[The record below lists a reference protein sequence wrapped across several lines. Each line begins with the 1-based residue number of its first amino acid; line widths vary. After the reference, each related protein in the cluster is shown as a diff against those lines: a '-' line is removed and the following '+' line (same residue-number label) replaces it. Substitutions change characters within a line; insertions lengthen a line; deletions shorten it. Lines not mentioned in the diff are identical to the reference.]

1 MVASHRL
8 LTVADICEKHFTAI
22 ICLERDNR
30 TMNAKAAKLSALII
44 ASMSSFLTPFMISSL
59 NIALPAIDRQFRPD
73 AVMLSWVATSYLLAA
88 AVSLVPFGK
97 LADIYGRKKV
107 FLVGQIIVTITSL
120 LAAISVSVPMLIV
133 FRIFQGIGGA
143 MVFATGI
150 AILTSVYPPEERGRV
165 LGIVVA
171 AVYIGLSCGPFF
183 GGWLT
188 QHFTWR
194 SIFLVNIP
202 LGISIISLVVWKL
215 RGEWTGAQGDKF
227 DLVGTAIYAL
237 AIVAIMYGITII
249 PSLAS
254 IGFVL
259 VGVAAL
265 AGFVKWETRIQY
277 PVFEVNLFIENRTF
291 SFSCLAAL
299 INYSATFAVAF
310 LLSLYLQ
317 YIKGLT
323 PQGAG
328 MVLIAQPIVMA
339 MFSPMAGKLS
349 DKIEPRVIASLG
361 MGLTTLGLILLALVN
376 HHTTMLFV
384 VISLM
389 VLGFGFALFSSPNM
403 NAIMSSVPKKY
414 YGIASGSVG
423 TMRVLGHMLS
433 MGIATL
439 VIALMIGRARI
450 TPDLYPALV
459 SSVRIAFVIF
469 ACLCTAGTLFSFYRG
484 ELRSGN

>member
-1 MVASHRL
+1 
-8 LTVADICEKHFTAI
+8 
-22 ICLERDNR
+22 
-30 TMNAKAAKLSALII
+30 MNDKAAKLTALII

-59 NIALPAIDRQFRPD
+59 NIALPAIGRQFKPD
-73 AVMLSWVATSYLLAA
+73 AVLLSWVATSYLLAA

-97 LADIYGRKKV
+97 LADIHGRKKV
-107 FLVGQIIVTITSL
+107 FLGGQIIVTITSL
-120 LAAISVSVPMLIV
+120 LAAISASVPMLIV

-150 AILTSVYPPEERGRV
+150 AILTSVYPPQERGRV
-165 LGIVVA
+165 LGMVVA

-188 QHFTWR
+188 QHFSWR

-202 LGISIISLVVWKL
+202 LGLSIILLVVWKL
-215 RGEWTGAQGDKF
+215 KGEWTGAEGDKF
-227 DLVGTAIYAL
+227 DLMGSAIYAL

-249 PSLAS
+249 PSLTS
-254 IGFVL
+254 IWFL
-259 VGVAAL
+259 IVGVLAL

-277 PVFEVNLFIENRTF
+277 PVFEINLFIENRTF
-291 SFSCLAAL
+291 SFSCLAAM
-299 INYSATFAVAF
+299 IHYSATFAVAF

-328 MVLIAQPIVMA
+328 MILIAQPVVMA
-339 MFSPMAGKLS
+339 LFSPLAGKLS

-361 MGLTTLGLILLALVN
+361 MGLTTLGLILLVFVNQKTAL
-376 HHTTMLFV
+376 LFLI
-384 VISLM
+384 ISLM
-389 VLGFGFALFSSPNM
+389 VLGFGFALFSSPNI
-403 NAIMSSVPKKY
+403 NAIMSSVPKKH

-439 VIALMIGRARI
+439 VIALFLGRAQI
-450 TPDLYPALV
+450 TPNLYPALIN
-459 SSVRIAFVIF
+459 SVKISFVIF
-469 ACLCTAGTLFSFYRG
+469 ACLCAVGTFFSLYRG
-484 ELRSGN
+484 ALRS